1 MSAVT
6 GKTFDWSLLK
16 RILGYARPYRKLFA
30 LAITLTVTLSF
41 VSVVQPMLI
50 RYTINTYVHVG
61 KNPSEDAHLYHSLFL
76 FCLGMILFLMFQSSL
91 QFINGYSTSL
101 LGQRIVRDLR
111 VQTHKKIIHFK
122 SRYFDQ
128 TPIGML
134 VTRVIS
140 DIEAI
145 NDVFSQGF
153 IVIAG
158 DLLTIFVYLCAM
170 LFVNWKV
177 TLVVL
182 STVPVMFLATWWFK
196 NAVKASFT
204 DVRNQVARLN
214 TFVQEHITGMK
225 IVQVFNRERVEM
237 KRFRE
242 INGKHRD
249 ANVRSVLYYS
259 IFFPIVEILVSVSLG
274 LLVWF
279 AGKQIFDGFA
289 DPGDV
294 TFFVLLI
301 NNFFRPIRMLADR
314 INTLQMGMVSSER
327 VFKIIDTDAVIEN
340 HAEKKSVSS
349 GEKTIHLNGDISFR
363 NVWFAYN
370 EEDYV
375 LKGISF
381 EVKAGQTIAIVGA
394 TGSGKSSMMNLL
406 NRFYEYNKGE
416 ILIDNK
422 NIRDYHLDA
431 LRNNIGIVLQDVFL
445 FSDTIFNNITLHNPD
460 ISRAQVEEA
469 AKAVGAHDFISA
481 LPGGYD
487 YDVRERGGMISV
499 GQRQLIAFI
508 RAYVY
513 NPRILVLDE
522 ATSSID
528 TESEILIQQA
538 TRLLTKGRTSVV
550 IAHRLAT
557 IQNADKILVLDHG
570 EIIESGSHGELIR
583 KEGHYKRLFELQFKN
598 DDVEV

>member
-1 MSAVT
+1 MSAVS
-6 GKTFDWSLLK
+6 GKTFDWSLLR
-16 RILGYARPYRKLFA
+16 RILGYTKPYRGLFVFG
-30 LAITLTVTLSF
+30 ITLTIILSF
-41 VSVVQPMLI
+41 LSVGTPLLI
-50 RYTINTYVHVG
+50 RYIMNTYVHHDSSAVE
-61 KNPSEDAHLYHSLFL
+61 NAYAQHYLLL
-76 FCLGMILFLMFQSSL
+76 FCLAMLGITILQSVL
-91 QFINGYSTSL
+91 QFLNGYSTSL

-111 VQTHKKIIHFK
+111 LQTHKKIVHFK

-134 VTRVIS
+134 VTRVVS

-158 DLLTIFVYLCAM
+158 DMLTIVVYLGAM
-170 LFVNWKV
+170 LWVDWRV
-177 TLVVL
+177 TLIVL

-204 DVRNQVARLN
+204 DVRNQVSRLN

-225 IVQVFNRERVEM
+225 IVQVFNREEVEM
-237 KRFRE
+237 ERFRD

-259 IFFPIVEILVSVSLG
+259 IFFPVVEILVSISLG
-274 LLVWF
+274 LLVWY
-279 AGKQIFDGFA
+279 AGVRIFDHFA

-327 VFKIIDTDAVIEN
+327 VFKVIDTDAVIED
-340 HAEKKSVSS
+340 
-349 GEKTIHLNGDISFR
+349 NGTVELKDVKGNVSFR
-363 NVWFAYN
+363 DVWFAYK
-370 EEDYV
+370 EEEYV

-381 EVKAGQTIAIVGA
+381 EVKAGETVAIVGA

-406 NRFYEYNKGE
+406 TRFYEYNKGE
-416 ILIDNK
+416 ILIDGK
-422 NIRDYHLDA
+422 NIRDYKLA
-431 LRNNIGIVLQDVFL
+431 SLRSNIGLVLQDVFL
-445 FSDTIFNNITLHNPD
+445 FSDTIYNNITLRNPE
-460 ISRAQVEEA
+460 ISLERVIEA
-469 AKAVGAHDFISA
+469 AKAVGAHDFISR
-481 LPGGYD
+481 LPGEYD
-487 YDVRERGGMISV
+487 FDVRERGGMLSV

-513 NPRILVLDE
+513 NPGILILDE

-528 TESEILIQQA
+528 TESELLIQRA
-538 TRLLTKGRTSVV
+538 TRTLTKGRTSIV

-557 IQNADKILVLDHG
+557 IQNANRILVVDHG
-570 EIIESGSHGELIR
+570 EIIESGSHQELIR
-583 KEGHYKRLFELQFKN
+583 KDGQYKRLFELQFKE
-598 DDVEV
+598 DLVA

>member
-1 MSAVT
+1 MSAVS
-6 GKTFDWSLLK
+6 GKTFDWSLLR
-16 RILGYARPYRKLFA
+16 RILSYTRPYKGLFS
-30 LAITLTVTLSF
+30 LGISLTITLSF
-41 VSVVQPMLI
+41 LSVVRPLLI
-50 RYTINTYVHVG
+50 RHAMNSFVYVGETNIQKDFLLHQLWFFC
-61 KNPSEDAHLYHSLFL
+61 ALLFGFL
-76 FCLGMILFLMFQSSL
+76 ILESIL

-101 LGQRIVRDLR
+101 LGQHIVRDLR
-111 VQTHKKIIHFK
+111 LQTHKKIIHFK

-134 VTRVIS
+134 VTRVVS

-158 DLLTIFVYLCAM
+158 DMLTIIVYLGAM
-170 LFVNWKV
+170 LYVDWRI

-182 STVPVMFLATWWFK
+182 TTVPIMFLATWWFK

-204 DVRNQVARLN
+204 DVRNQVSRLN

-225 IVQVFNRERVEM
+225 IVQVFNREEVEM
-237 KRFRE
+237 ERFRE
-242 INGKHRD
+242 INKKHRD

-259 IFFPIVEILVSVSLG
+259 IFFPVVEILVSISLG
-274 LLVWF
+274 LLVWYAGVRIFGHF
-279 AGKQIFDGFA
+279 AN
-289 DPGDV
+289 PGDV

-327 VFKIIDTDAVIEN
+327 VFKVIDTDAVI
-340 HAEKKSVSS
+340 AD
-349 GEKTIHLNGDISFR
+349 NGTFDVKDLHGNISFHD
-363 NVWFAYN
+363 VWFAYN
-370 EEDYV
+370 EEDFV

-381 EVKAGQTIAIVGA
+381 EVKAGEMIAIVGS
-394 TGSGKSSMMNLL
+394 TGSGKTSMMNLL
-406 NRFYEYNKGE
+406 TRFYEYNKGE
-416 ILIDNK
+416 ILIDGK
-422 NIRDYHLDA
+422 NIREYKLES
-431 LRNNIGIVLQDVFL
+431 LRSKIGLVLQDVFL
-445 FSDTIFNNITLHNPD
+445 FSDTIMNNITLRNPE
-460 ISRAQVEEA
+460 ISKEKVIEA
-469 AKAVGAHDFISA
+469 AKIVGAHDYISK

-487 YDVRERGGMISV
+487 FDVRERGGMLSV

-513 NPRILVLDE
+513 NPGILILDE

-528 TESEILIQQA
+528 TESELLIQQA
-538 TRLLTKGRTSVV
+538 TKTLTKGRTSVV

-557 IQNADKILVLDHG
+557 IQNANRILVIEKG
-570 EIIESGSHGELIR
+570 EIIETGSHQELIK
-583 KEGHYKRLFELQFKN
+583 KEGQYKRLFDLQFKE
-598 DDVEV
+598 DLVS